1 MARRVK
7 IDMTGVESF
16 GRVSEGQHVAKIVA
30 AESVT
35 TQGGNDAIKVTFEVT
50 KGIDKG
56 NRVIETFPLT
66 DTALWKLKG
75 LLVAIG
81 MKCDG
86 KITLDLDKLIG
97 KMVIIEVA
105 HEEYNGNMRA
115 KVQEYKKLTG
125 DSDEEDEDEDFD
137 EDDEEDTED
146 DDEEE
151 EEEKPAPK
159 KKAPKKS
166 TKKATPK
173 KSAKKVEEDDE
184 DEDEDWDDE
193 EEEAEEEKPKK
204 KAPAKKPA
212 KKAPA
217 KKKVEEED
225 EEDWDEDDDEDWEED

>member
-7 IDMTGVESF
+7 IDMTGVESY

-115 KVQEYKKLTG
+115 KVQEYKKLAG
-125 DSDEEDEDEDFD
+125 DSDEEDDDEEFD
-137 EDDEEDTED
+137 EDDEEDD
-146 DDEEE
+146 DEE

-159 KKAPKKS
+159 KKAAPKKS

-173 KSAKKVEEDDE
+173 KEAKQVEEDDE
-184 DEDEDWDDE
+184 DEDWDEDEEDDE
-193 EEEAEEEKPKK
+193 EEEKPKK
-204 KAPAKKPA
+204 KAPAKKST

>member
-7 IDMTGVESF
+7 IDMTGVESY

-115 KVQEYKKLTG
+115 KVQEYKKLAG
-125 DSDEEDEDEDFD
+125 DSDEEDDEDFD
-137 EDDEEDTED
+137 EDDEEDDE
-146 DDEEE
+146 EEE

-159 KKAPKKS
+159 KKAAPKKS

-173 KSAKKVEEDDE
+173 KAAKKVEEDDE
-184 DEDEDWDDE
+184 DEDWDEDEEDDE
-193 EEEAEEEKPKK
+193 EEEKPKK
-204 KAPAKKPA
+204 KAPAKKST

>member
-7 IDMTGVESF
+7 IDMTGVESY
-16 GRVSEGQHVAKIVA
+16 GRVSEGQHVAKVIA

-97 KMVIIEVA
+97 KTVIIEVA
-105 HEEYNGNMRA
+105 HEEYNGSMRA
-115 KVQEYKKLTG
+115 KVQ
-125 DSDEEDEDEDFD
+125 
-137 EDDEEDTED
+137 
-146 DDEEE
+146 
-151 EEEKPAPK
+151 
-159 KKAPKKS
+159 
-166 TKKATPK
+166 
-173 KSAKKVEEDDE
+173 
-184 DEDEDWDDE
+184 
-193 EEEAEEEKPKK
+193 
-204 KAPAKKPA
+204 
-212 KKAPA
+212 
-217 KKKVEEED
+217 
-225 EEDWDEDDDEDWEED
+225 

>member
-7 IDMTGVESF
+7 IDMTGVESY

-115 KVQEYKKLTG
+115 KVQEYKKLAG

-137 EDDEEDTED
+137 EDDEED
-146 DDEEE
+146 DEEE

-159 KKAPKKS
+159 KKAAPKKS

-173 KSAKKVEEDDE
+173 KEAKKVEEDDE
-184 DEDEDWDDE
+184 DEDWDEDEEDDE
-193 EEEAEEEKPKK
+193 EEEKPKK
-204 KAPAKKPA
+204 KAPAKKST

>member
-7 IDMTGVESF
+7 IDMTGVESY

-115 KVQEYKKLTG
+115 KVQEYKKLAG
-125 DSDEEDEDEDFD
+125 DSDEDDDEEDFD
-137 EDDEEDTED
+137 EDDED
-146 DDEEE
+146 DEEEE

-159 KKAPKKS
+159 KKAAPKKS
-166 TKKATPK
+166 TKKAAPK
-173 KSAKKVEEDDE
+173 KEAKKVEEDDE
-184 DEDEDWDDE
+184 DEDWDEDEEDDE
-193 EEEAEEEKPKK
+193 EEEKPKK
-204 KAPAKKPA
+204 KAPAKKST

>member
-7 IDMTGVESF
+7 IDMTGVESY
-16 GRVSEGQHVAKIVA
+16 GRVSEGQHVAKVIA

-105 HEEYNGNMRA
+105 HEEYNGSMRA

-125 DSDEEDEDEDFD
+125 DSDEDDEDEDFD
-137 EDDEEDTED
+137 EDED
-146 DDEEE
+146 DDEDEE
-151 EEEKPAPK
+151 EEEKPTPK
-159 KKAPKKS
+159 KKSAPKKS
-166 TKKATPK
+166 TKKAAPK
-173 KSAKKVEEDDE
+173 KETKKVEEED

-193 EEEAEEEKPKK
+193 EDDEEEKPKK
-204 KAPAKKPA
+204 KAPAKKST